1 MTLHVDRTS
10 SSVTATGEKV
20 RRKQRESARQRGHTR
35 PDRVRPKGKGTSN
48 YQLDRLRSLLGP
60 TISICL
66 H

>member
-1 MTLHVDRTS
+1 TLHVDRTS
-10 SSVTATGEKV
+10 SSFTATGEKV

-48 YQLDRLRSLLGP
+48 QLERLRSLLGP